1 MNDTLYH
8 YIDPGFSHTQVSNY
22 TLLLLLS
29 TTDFSLAVMHKQK
42 LMVWRKSAPLA
53 EFTQPGEV
61 QEVLGFSYHEVITGL
76 QSPYFTLVPQSLFK
90 QDSVADV
97 ARYLDVN
104 PTDRVF
110 AQTLDADNQV
120 VFKTGEAIT
129 TAAARF
135 DLDKVRFGATGWI
148 QAIAANQPSVYQLYL
163 NLNADRF
170 EVVYFKLSKLHLYNT
185 FEFTHEDELAYY
197 TVFVC
202 QQLKLDMSTITVVLS
217 GNIAIGD
224 NRYQAILGD
233 IFKSVELNSITVAEI
248 PGSLPNHQLLALT
261 ALSLCASLADA

>member
-8 YIDPGFSHTQVSNY
+8 YIDPGFSHTQVGNY

-29 TTDFSLAVMHKQK
+29 ANAFSLAVMHKQK
-42 LMVWRKSAPLA
+42 LMVWRKTAPLA

-76 QSPYFTLVPQSLFK
+76 QSSHFTLVPQSLFE
-90 QDSVADV
+90 QDSVANV

-110 AQTLDADNQV
+110 AQTLDADNYV

-135 DLDKVRFGATGWI
+135 DLDKVCFGATGWI
-148 QAIAANQPSVYQLYL
+148 QAIAANQPSASHLYL
-163 NLNADRF
+163 NLNSDRF
-170 EVVYFKLSKLHLYNT
+170 EVAYFKQSKLHLYNT

-197 TVFVC
+197 TVFAC
-202 QQLKLDMSTITVVLS
+202 QQLKLDMSATTVVLS
-217 GNIAIGD
+217 GNIATND

-233 IFKSVELNSITVAEI
+233 IFKAVELNSIVVTEI
-248 PGSLPNHQLLALT
+248 PETLPKHQLLSLT